1 MVVKNLRETKVYLTP
16 KQGEFIDQIIQTSQ
30 TINASLKLSRSDII
44 RSFIDRFDNEQ
55 ETDKTKLIMDAVKIV
70 NSKIFMQ

>member
-30 TINASLKLSRSDII
+30 AINSSLKLSRSDII

>member
-16 KQGEFIDQIIQTSQ
+16 RQGEFLDEIIKAAQP
-30 TINASLKLSRSDII
+30 INPRVKLSRSDII

-55 ETDKTKLIMDAVKIV
+55 ETDKTKLIMDAIKIV
-70 NSKIFMQ
+70 NSKAFMQ